1 LHNAL
6 TAAWVFVES
15 WLAPPMGDDCRNF
28 SATIA
33 CTIFE
38 PQKISQCNDFAC
50 PEALQPWTKL

>member
-1 LHNAL
+1 
-6 TAAWVFVES
+6 
-15 WLAPPMGDDCRNF
+15 MGDDCRNF

-38 PQKISQCNDFAC
+38 PQKISQCTDFAC